1 MNHSHSFK
9 QCYEILNIQ
18 SDSDW
23 NTAKKSYRKLIQKWH
38 PDRQSDPEE
47 KLQATNKIKDLT
59 TAYSQL
65 SDYYRQNG
73 ELPLNKQPKPII
85 EESKTDTEKSVKK
98 TDNDDLSKTNPS
110 QQKEPP
116 SDYTIKNKTHKSAIV
131 LSIIVVSLLVIIYQ
145 NIDIALEQIERDI
158 DSPAKA
164 PNAISKKQKTIK
176 DSHKKIVK
184 KNAVRE
190 KYFSYGSSITEVI
203 TVQGPPDKTNG
214 NIWYYGKS
222 EVHFIDGKVSYW
234 FRSADRPLKAIM
246 IKQKPEKTNKKN
258 LKSQLLQY

>member
-23 NTAKKSYRKLIQKWH
+23 NTAKKTYRKLIQKWH
-38 PDRQSDPEE
+38 PDRQPDPEK
-47 KLQATNKIKDLT
+47 KLRATNKIKELT

-65 SDYYRQNG
+65 SEYYRQNG
-73 ELPLNKQPKPII
+73 ELPLYKQHKPII
-85 EESKTDTEKSVKK
+85 EESKTDTEKSEKK
-98 TDNDDLSKTNPS
+98 TKKDNQYKKNPS
-110 QQKEPP
+110 QQKEQH
-116 SDYTIKNKTHKSAIV
+116 SDFTIKNKTHKSAVV

-184 KNAVRE
+184 KKSIRE

-234 FRSADRPLKAIM
+234 YRSADRPLKAIM
-246 IKQKPEKTNKKN
+246 IKQKPEKTNKKK
-258 LKSQLLQY
+258 LKSQFLQY